1 MRPLSTFGL
10 GAERQV
16 SRNGYLGSGSWG
28 RVQRYD
34 AVIVGAGPAGG
45 RAGMELAKAG
55 FSTLFLEKRDV
66 VGVPVQCG
74 EGLSAFGLKNAGL
87 AENTAW
93 IRERVKGVRCALPD
107 KTSFLVSIPGYCID
121 RAKFDQWVVQQA
133 VDRGA
138 DLRLRT
144 KVSSARREDGGWVLE
159 TDRGDTVRTRV
170 LIGADGPASN
180 VARWAGLLKDRVY
193 VKAVEY
199 RFAAKDWSYPCD
211 GWLIFEFGQKYRGG
225 YGWVFP
231 KGDYFDVGVLSSGNL
246 KALMDGFCRDYKVPL
261 DRIVKKTGGDI
272 PLKYTFS
279 SLAAPGLAIVG
290 DAAGVTNPVF
300 GGGIHPALYSGR
312 LAGEVAVKALQAD
325 DPAGFLEYDR
335 RLRESPFLDP
345 VLWETAAIFSRWDD
359 AHFNFAG
366 DLVDHGEAKE
376 LTNGRAFWRILTR
389 YPRYLRELRD
399 FRVLRRGLH
408 LTQLYGW

>member
-121 RAKFDQWVVQQA
+121 RAKFD
-133 VDRGA
+133 
-138 DLRLRT
+138 
-144 KVSSARREDGGWVLE
+144 
-159 TDRGDTVRTRV
+159 
-170 LIGADGPASN
+170 
-180 VARWAGLLKDRVY
+180 
-193 VKAVEY
+193 
-199 RFAAKDWSYPCD
+199 
-211 GWLIFEFGQKYRGG
+211 
-225 YGWVFP
+225 
-231 KGDYFDVGVLSSGNL
+231 
-246 KALMDGFCRDYKVPL
+246 
-261 DRIVKKTGGDI
+261 
-272 PLKYTFS
+272 
-279 SLAAPGLAIVG
+279 
-290 DAAGVTNPVF
+290 
-300 GGGIHPALYSGR
+300 
-312 LAGEVAVKALQAD
+312 
-325 DPAGFLEYDR
+325 
-335 RLRESPFLDP
+335 
-345 VLWETAAIFSRWDD
+345 
-359 AHFNFAG
+359 
-366 DLVDHGEAKE
+366 
-376 LTNGRAFWRILTR
+376 
-389 YPRYLRELRD
+389 
-399 FRVLRRGLH
+399 
-408 LTQLYGW
+408 